1 MNTPPPA
8 DPVRDASR
16 QQQFLNVISRD
27 EAVARFRQ
35 ALRPSSATD
44 SAQEPVVPALGTET
58 VPLHEAQGRVLAGD
72 VAAPIDVPG
81 FDRANVDGFALRAA
95 DTAGAREEAPR
106 TLKVNAESL
115 LPGVVPRI
123 TVTAGTAT
131 PIATGGMVPRGA
143 DAVLMIEDSELREE
157 PGQLTLDVMRAI
169 PPGQAIS
176 FAGSDVAQGETVL
189 WTGTRI
195 TSREIGVLAA
205 LGATEVT
212 VRRRPRV
219 AIISTGDEVISP
231 GEQLPPG
238 CVYDSN
244 AAILSAAVTECGG
257 EPVVFD
263 RVRDD
268 LEELDRTV
276 QAALEADVV
285 LLSGGTSK
293 GAGDLSYRV
302 VQQFDDPGIV
312 AHGVALK
319 PGKPICLAVTRGKP
333 VVILPGFPTS
343 AIFTYHEFVAP
354 VIRSLA
360 GIPERERTTIPARLP
375 MRLHSEKGRTEYMLV
390 RLFRSVRSDESTE
403 NLSAYPMGKGSGSV
417 TTFSLA
423 DGFITIAQHREI
435 LEAGERVEVTLFDRE
450 LRPADLVVI
459 GSHCTGLDFL
469 LSELRR
475 RGRTTSVMHVG
486 SLGGLA
492 AVRRG
497 ECDLAG
503 IHLLDPETDTY
514 NAPFLD
520 DDLLLIP
527 GYRRMQCFVF
537 RSGDER
543 FTGKSWEEALQ
554 RALEDPDCVMIN
566 RNPGSGTRILTDR
579 LLPVEESG
587 STPLQP
593 PGYAV
598 QVKSHNAVAAA
609 VHQGRADWGIAID
622 TVARAYGLDTIPIQE
637 EHYDFVTRKDRADW
651 PTVAEFRQLLD
662 DPRIR
667 EDLQRRGFASP

>member
-1 MNTPPPA
+1 MNTPTQP
-8 DPVRDASR
+8 DPIREASR

-27 EAVARFRQ
+27 DAVARFQ
-35 ALRPSSATD
+35 EALRTSSGTG
-44 SAQEPVVPALGTET
+44 SAGAPVIPALGIET
-58 VPLHEAQGRVLAGD
+58 VPLQQAQGRVLAVD
-72 VAAPIDVPG
+72 IAAPIDVPG
-81 FDRANVDGFALRAA
+81 FDRSNVDGFALRAA
-95 DTAGAREEAPR
+95 DTAGAREEAPHAFQI
-106 TLKVNAESL
+106 NAESL

-143 DAVLMIEDSELREE
+143 DAVLMIEDTELREE
-157 PGQLTLDVMRAI
+157 GGQLTLEATRAI
-169 PPGQAIS
+169 APGQAIS
-176 FAGSDVAQGETVL
+176 FAGSDIALGETVL

-205 LGATEVT
+205 LGTTEVP

-231 GEQLPPG
+231 GGPLPDG

-244 AAILSAAVTECGG
+244 AAILSAAVRECGG
-257 EPVVFD
+257 EPVVVD

-268 LEELDRTV
+268 WKKLDRAV
-276 QAALEADVV
+276 RAALEEDVV

-293 GAGDLSYRV
+293 GAGDISYQV
-302 VQQFDDPGIV
+302 VQQFSDPGIV

-343 AIFTYHEFVAP
+343 AVFTYHEFVAP
-354 VIRSLA
+354 VIRALT
-360 GIPERERTTIPARLP
+360 GLTERERTTRSARLP
-375 MRLHSEKGRTEYMLV
+375 MRLHSERGRTEYVLV
-390 RLFRSVRSDESTE
+390 RLFRTLGSNDSVEDF
-403 NLSAYPMGKGSGSV
+403 SAYPMGKGSGSV

-423 DGFITIAQHREI
+423 DGFITIPQHDEI
-435 LEAGERVEVTLFDRE
+435 LEAGDHVEVTLFDRE
-450 LRPADLVVI
+450 LRPADLVAV
-459 GSHCTGLDFL
+459 GSHCTGLDYL

-503 IHLLDPETDTY
+503 IHLLDPETGSY
-514 NAPFLD
+514 NEPFLD
-520 DDLLLIP
+520 EELRLIP

-537 RSGDER
+537 RTGDAR
-543 FTGKSWEEALQ
+543 FTGKSYEAALQ
-554 RALEDPDCVMIN
+554 TALEDADCVMIN

-579 LLPVEESG
+579 LLAQDASKAP
-587 STPLQP
+587 PIQP
-593 PGYAV
+593 SGYAV

-609 VHQGRADWGIAID
+609 IRQSRADWGIAID
-622 TVARAYGLDTIPIQE
+622 TVAAASGLETIPIQE
-637 EHYDFVTRKDRADW
+637 EHYDFVIHKDRTES
-651 PTVAEFRQLLD
+651 PTIREFRRLLE

-667 EDLQRRGFASP
+667 EELRLRGFASS